1 MTPTPDVEKVT
12 AILRE
17 AAEKDILPRFRNLG
31 RHEVMSKHGGE
42 IVTVADLEAEKRL
55 TRRLSDLV
63 PGSLVVGEESVAG
76 NPAIL
81 EKLEGAQGPA
91 WLVDPVDGTNNF
103 ASGSEVFAI
112 IVCFL
117 VDGQARAGWIH
128 DPVSAKTATAVVGEG
143 AWYDGARLS
152 AAGDVALEEMTG
164 MLNLN
169 YFQGETREVVRRRA
183 KRFRKI
189 HSYRCAAHDYLALAR
204 GGKHFSLYRRLWPWD
219 HAAGVLM
226 LSEAGGR
233 SARLDGAPYRAGDRV
248 PGLLSAS
255 DPDSWQKL
263 KKFFTAA

>member
-1 MTPTPDVEKVT
+1 MTPTPDTEKVT

-17 AAEKDILPRFRNLG
+17 AAEQDILPRFRNLA
-31 RHEVMSKHGGE
+31 RHEVMSKQAGE
-42 IVTVADLEAEKRL
+42 IVTIADIEAEKRL

-63 PGSLVVGEESVAG
+63 PGSLVVGEEAVAED
-76 NPAIL
+76 ATLL
-81 EKLEGAQGPA
+81 ERLEDARGPA

-103 ASGSEVFAI
+103 ASGSEIFAI

-143 AWYDGARLS
+143 AWYDGVRLHAAS
-152 AAGDVALEEMTG
+152 AAALEDMTG
-164 MLNLN
+164 MLNLS
-169 YFQGETREVVRRRA
+169 YFQGETKELVRERA
-183 KRFRKI
+183 RQFRKI

-204 GGKHFSLYRRLWPWD
+204 GAKHFSLYRRLWPWD
-219 HAAGVLM
+219 HAAGVLL
-226 LSEAGGR
+226 LSEAGGHT
-233 SARLDGAPYRAGDRV
+233 ARLDGEAYRAGDRV

-263 KKFFTAA
+263 KKFLTAA